1 MSSHSQTTAEF
12 TVASDW
18 QKSLQQ
24 AISDPAELLDILGL
38 DSKWLPAAKKAA
50 EQFGLKVPLSFV
62 NRIRRGDINDPL
74 LRQVMPLAEELEN
87 HPGFTSDPVGDAL
100 SKAEVGIIQKY
111 KHRALLV
118 STGACAVHCRYCF
131 RRHFPYSDE
140 LAAKGRWQTSL
151 DWLDQQSDIQE
162 VILSGGDPLS
172 LTDSKLLPLMEGL
185 AKIPHIHT
193 LRIHSRQPVV
203 LPDRVT
209 PSLIKTLKISQKKIV
224 VVIHANHPNELDE
237 SVKAGL
243 NSLNQAGFQL
253 LNQAVLLA
261 GINDCPE
268 TLVSL
273 SRRLFASN
281 VLPYYLHLLDKV
293 SGAAHFD
300 VPEASALQLLQKITA
315 ELPGYLVPRLVREE
329 AGEASKTLVG

>member
-1 MSSHSQTTAEF
+1 MPSQSQTTAEI

-38 DSKWLPAAKKAA
+38 DSQWLPAAKAAA

-62 NRIRRGDINDPL
+62 NRMQRGDINDPL
-74 LRQVMPLAEELEN
+74 LRQVMPLAKELET
-87 HPGFTSDPVGDAL
+87 HPDFSTDPVGDAL
-100 SKAEVGIIQKY
+100 SKAEAGIIQKY
-111 KHRALLV
+111 KHRALLI

-140 LAAKGRWQTSL
+140 LAAKGRWKTSL
-151 DWLDQQSDIQE
+151 DWLSQQTDIQE

-172 LTDSKLLPLMEGL
+172 LTDAKLLPLMEGL
-185 AKIPHIHT
+185 ADIPHIHT

-209 PSLIKTLKISQKKIV
+209 PSLINTLKKSRKKII
-224 VVIHANHPNELDE
+224 VVIHANHPNELDD
-237 SVKAGL
+237 SVAAGL
-243 NSLNQAGFQL
+243 NSFSQAGFQL

-261 GINDCPE
+261 GINDQAE
-268 TLVSL
+268 TLTEL
-273 SRRLFASN
+273 SRRLFAAN

-293 SGAAHFD
+293 KGAAHFD
-300 VPEASALQLLQKITA
+300 VPEAQAIQLHQAITA
-315 ELPGYLVPRLVREE
+315 ELPGYLVPRLVKEQ
-329 AGEASKTLVG
+329 AGEQSKTLVS